1 MVRPSIRERLTAAA
15 LELFDERGYEHTT
28 VDDIATRAGVGRT
41 TFFRAFGSK
50 EDVVFPHHEQVLVAV
65 RDRLAAATPD
75 TAPVAVVE
83 AARLVLRHYL
93 AEGAV
98 ARTRYRLTSTVP
110 ALRAREIATM
120 QQYQRL
126 FRGYIAGWLG
136 DGPAAGAGVDLRAE
150 LGANLVVTAH
160 NFVLRRWLRGLTADA
175 EGEFDAA
182 MAEVTGM
189 LGLGAAPATE
199 AGGAA
204 SIVVFRTDRELAT
217 VLPALRRMLG
227 ETADT

>member
-1 MVRPSIRERLTAAA
+1 MVRPPIRERLTAAA

-28 VDDIATRAGVGRT
+28 VDDIAARAGVGRT

-50 EDVVFPHHEQVLVAV
+50 EDVVFPHHEKVLLAV
-65 RDRLAAATPD
+65 RDRLAAATPE
-75 TAPVAVVE
+75 TASVAVVE

-98 ARTRYRLTSTVP
+98 ARTRYRLTSSVP

-126 FRGYIAGWLG
+126 FRGYIASWLG
-136 DGPAAGAGVDLRAE
+136 GGPGTDLRAE
-150 LGANLVVTAH
+150 LAANLVVTAH
-160 NFVLRRWLRGLTADA
+160 NFVLRRWLRGMTGDA
-175 EGEFDAA
+175 EQEFEAA

-189 LGLGAAPATE
+189 LGLGRAPATAP
-199 AGGAA
+199 AGGAVPA
-204 SIVVFRTDRELAT
+204 IVVFRTEQELAT
-217 VLPALRRMLG
+217 ILPDLRRMLG
-227 ETADT
+227 EAADP

>member
-1 MVRPSIRERLTAAA
+1 MVRPSIRERLTTAA

-28 VDDIATRAGVGRT
+28 VDDIAARAGVGRT

-98 ARTRYRLTSTVP
+98 ARTRYRLTSSVP

-126 FRGYIAGWLG
+126 FRGYIAGWLRQ
-136 DGPAAGAGVDLRAE
+136 GPAAGAGVDLRAE

-189 LGLGAAPATE
+189 LGLGGAPAPE
-199 AGGAA
+199 AGAPA
-204 SIVVFRTDRELAT
+204 SIVVLRTDRELAT
-217 VLPALRRMLG
+217 VLPALRRMLD
-227 ETADT
+227 A